1 MSGAE
6 LEVLGLSLRVA
17 LVGVGVALV
26 PGIACAW
33 VLARGRFGGRWA
45 LDALVHLPLV
55 VPPVVVGYALL
66 MTLGRGSV
74 VGGFLYERMGI
85 DVAFTWKAAAIA
97 SGVVGFPLLVRPI
110 RLAME
115 LVDREQ
121 EDSARALGAS
131 RWRVFMSI
139 TLPLSSRGVLAGLVM
154 ALARSMGEFGAT
166 IAFAGNI
173 PGQSRTL
180 PLAIYTLMQTP
191 GGEGAVLRLVGLS
204 IGVSVAALV
213 GSEVLVRRAGW
224 GRDRLWA

>member
-224 GRDRLWA
+224 WRDRLWA

>member
-74 VGGFLYERMGI
+74 VGGFLHERMGI

>member
-1 MSGAE
+1 MTSAE

-17 LVGVGVALV
+17 LVGVGATLI

-33 VLARGRFGGRWA
+33 ALARGRFRGRWA
-45 LDALVHLPLV
+45 LDVLVHLPLML
-55 VPPVVVGYALL
+55 PPVVVGYALL
-66 MTLGRGSV
+66 MALGRGSV
-74 VGGFLYERMGI
+74 AGGFLHERLGI

-131 RWRVFMSI
+131 RWRVFMAI
-139 TLPLSSRGVLAGLVM
+139 TLPLSARGVVAGLVL
-154 ALARSMGEFGAT
+154 ALARSLGEFGAT
-166 IAFAGNI
+166 ITFAGNI

-180 PLAIYTLMQTP
+180 PLAIYTLLQTP
-191 GGEGAVLRLVGLS
+191 GGDAAALRLVGIS
-204 IGVSVAALV
+204 VGVSVAALV
-213 GSEVLVRRAGW
+213 GSEVLARRAGR

>member
-1 MSGAE
+1 M
-6 LEVLGLSLRVA
+6 
-17 LVGVGVALV
+17 
-26 PGIACAW
+26 
-33 VLARGRFGGRWA
+33 
-45 LDALVHLPLV
+45 HLPLV